1 MTTKGALP
9 VSSFRRPSSA
19 SVLLTLGLISKP
31 LLYAAMLFNA
41 TIWLHTVSNKL
52 RISVNQKERKENYPI
67 NLKKVSAYQES
78 EGYDLSLVT

>member
-1 MTTKGALP
+1 MVRKRLLP

-41 TIWLHTVSNKL
+41 TIWVDTVSDKL
-52 RISVNQKERKENYPI
+52 RIFLNQKEIKKTNPIGPKRVLENPEDMT
-67 NLKKVSAYQES
+67 S
-78 EGYDLSLVT
+78 T